1 MGNKLAG
8 ARITLNI
15 LGRYDG
21 AKGFDMLTGHKLRMG
36 KIFRDDGKT
45 FIVAMDHGLGG
56 PQPGLI
62 DPGDTIAKVIAGKP
76 DAILTN
82 MGVINK
88 YADQLSKLHAVLLT
102 IPSDRTAIP
111 YIKQAIKLGVDGVKV
126 SYFGPFDRAKYMA
139 WRDIA
144 IECHEWGMPL
154 MTEPVPMT
162 KGPREGGV
170 FITDAKMVARVA
182 RMCFELG
189 ADILKV
195 AYTGSPASFR
205 EVVTACPAPVT
216 ILGGAKIE
224 NERDALE
231 VIKGAIDG
239 GGAGITMGR
248 NVWKVPNVTGMVRA
262 IAKIIHEN
270 ATVDD
275 AIKEL

>member
-1 MGNKLAG
+1 
-8 ARITLNI
+8 
-15 LGRYDG
+15 
-21 AKGFDMLTGHKLRMG
+21 MLTGHKLRMG

-56 PQPGLI
+56 PQQGLV
-62 DPGDTIAKVIAGKP
+62 DPGETIRKVMKGKP

-88 YADQLSKLHAVLLT
+88 YADELSKLHAVLLT

-126 SYFGPFDRAKYMA
+126 SSFGPLDAAKYML

-144 IECHEWGMPL
+144 IECHEWGLPL

-162 KGPREGGV
+162 KSRREGGT
-170 FITDAKMVARVA
+170 FITDAKIVARVA

-195 AYTGSPASFR
+195 AYTGSAESFR
-205 EVVTACPAPVT
+205 EVVTGCPAPVT
-216 ILGGAKIE
+216 ILGGAKID

-231 VIKGAIDG
+231 MIKGAIDA

-248 NVWKVPNVTGMVRA
+248 NVWKVENVTGMVRA
-262 IAKIIHEN
+262 ISKIIHGN
-270 ATVDD
+270 ATVQE
-275 AIKEL
+275 AMKELT